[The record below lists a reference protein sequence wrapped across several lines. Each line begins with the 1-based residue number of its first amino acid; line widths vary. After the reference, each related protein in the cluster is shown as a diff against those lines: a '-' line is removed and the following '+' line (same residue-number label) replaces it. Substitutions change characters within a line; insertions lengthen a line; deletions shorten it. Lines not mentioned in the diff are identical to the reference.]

1 MEQEGGMKIKM
12 KKQTMLKISFV
23 LFFITVAITFWADWR
38 IGLALLVY
46 EAYRM
51 FDEMITKDE
60 LRESLARETLGKIL
74 ADAIRELK
82 GEGNNNAT

>member
-1 MEQEGGMKIKM
+1 MEQEGGMKVKR
-12 KKQTMLKISFV
+12 QTMLRITLI
-23 LFFITVAITFWADWR
+23 LFFLTVAMTFWVDWR

-51 FDEMITKDE
+51 FDGVLTKEE
-60 LRESLARETLGKIL
+60 LRESLAKETLGKIL

-82 GEGNNNAT
+82 GEGNTNAA

>member
-1 MEQEGGMKIKM
+1 MKIKM

-82 GEGNNNAT
+82 GEGNTNAT